1 MYYDI
6 NNDEGG
12 VKLKLKTCKEKFLL
26 FVFTGIVCALTISL
40 LFI

>member
-12 VKLKLKTCKEKFLL
+12 VKRKLKKHVRKNSYYFYLQ
-26 FVFTGIVCALTISL
+26 V
-40 LFI
+40 

>member
-12 VKLKLKTCKEKFLL
+12 VKRKLKTCKEKFLL
-26 FVFTGIVCALTISL
+26 FYLQV
-40 LFI
+40 